1 MGGELK
7 GSLEVEEVEVE
18 GVEGGGGWRCLDT
31 MERRDPT
38 TVTLLGPSC
47 TKQMGALSPQCR
59 SDALERGSSR
69 FDTETALRYY

>member
-18 GVEGGGGWRCLDT
+18 GVEGGGVLTQWRDRIPPLSRCW
-31 MERRDPT
+31 
-38 TVTLLGPSC
+38 VSSC

-59 SDALERGSSR
+59 SDALEREGSSR